1 MDKIIVDGGKQLNGK
16 VKIGGAKNAVL
27 PIMTAC
33 ILAPGKY
40 TITNVPDLRDTR
52 TMSEL
57 LRRIGADV
65 KYENNILQINTEN
78 CNSPEAPYELV
89 KTMRASFYV
98 LGPLLSRFGISKV
111 SLPGGCAWGPRPV
124 NYHIEALEKL
134 GANIQLNN
142 GYIIAKGNLKGEEIT
157 FKNTSVGATGNTLMA
172 AVKANGTTIINN
184 AAIEPEISL
193 LCNFL
198 NKMGAE
204 ISGVGTKT
212 LTIRGVTELKSVNL
226 FKIIPDRIEA
236 GTFLIATAMTGGSVE
251 LIDVNSNHLKCV
263 LDNLVVAG
271 SEIDISDNNIKIKS
285 SKIVN
290 SVSIVTAPYPGF
302 PTDLQAQW
310 MALMTISRGQ
320 SIITDEVYLDR
331 FTHVAELN
339 RLGANIRLNKNKAF
353 IDGVPFLKGA
363 QLMSTDIRASASLII
378 SALSAQGISEISRVY
393 HIDRGYE
400 KIENKFMKL
409 GANIWRESEKK

>member
-290 SVSIVTAPYPGF
+290 SVSMVTAPYPGF

>member
-290 SVSIVTAPYPGF
+290 SVSMVTAPYPGF

-353 IDGVPFLKGA
+353 INGVPFLKGA

>member
-251 LIDVNSNHLKCV
+251 LIDVNANHLKCV

-271 SEIDISDNNIKIKS
+271 SEIDISDNNIKINS

-290 SVSIVTAPYPGF
+290 SVSMVTAPYPGF

-353 IDGVPFLKGA
+353 INGVPFLKGA

>member
-40 TITNVPDLRDTR
+40 TLTNVPDLRDTR

-57 LRRIGADV
+57 LCRIGADV

-212 LTIRGVTELKSVNL
+212 LTISGVTELKSVNS

-251 LIDVNSNHLKCV
+251 LIDVNANHLKCV

-271 SEIDISDNNIKIKS
+271 SEIDISDNNIKINS

-290 SVSIVTAPYPGF
+290 SVSMVTAPYPGF

-353 IDGVPFLKGA
+353 INGVPFLKGA

>member
-251 LIDVNSNHLKCV
+251 LIDVNANHLKCV

-271 SEIDISDNNIKIKS
+271 SEIDISDNNIKINS

-290 SVSIVTAPYPGF
+290 SVSMVTAPYPGF

>member
-271 SEIDISDNNIKIKS
+271 SEIDISDNNIKINS

-290 SVSIVTAPYPGF
+290 SVSMVTAPYPGF

-353 IDGVPFLKGA
+353 INGVPFLKGA